1 MPLSKTEGLVMRI
14 PKHYGRRIM
23 LVGFA
28 WTLLAM
34 MALVPA
40 RALAATPTV
49 TYRTHVQTYGWQSPQ
64 SNGALAGTTGES
76 KRLESIRIKVTGTD
90 AESGITY
97 KVHRQTYGWTG
108 WKSNNAAAGTTG
120 QSKRLEAINIKLTGK
135 LAEEYDVR
143 YRVPVQTYG
152 WQGWR
157 YNGALAGTTGQ
168 SKRLE
173 AIQIELVKK
182 PSTTSPTD
190 PTPGDTSVQQVASP
204 YDVYIMGASKA
215 TQAAII
221 KHFNSVSPSYPSS
234 VYTSKGASTITKF
247 VQLMFEAAESEGVCA
262 DVVYAQA
269 MLETNYLQFGGDVRA
284 NQCNFAGLG
293 ATGGGVRGNVFPNVK
308 TGLLAQV
315 QHLKA
320 YASTKPLNNACVDVR
335 FDYVECGIAPTV
347 GDLSLRWA
355 TSSTYGKSIT
365 SILNE
370 VYALC

>member
-1 MPLSKTEGLVMRI
+1 V
-14 PKHYGRRIM
+14 
-23 LVGFA
+23 LVGLA
-28 WTLLAM
+28 WALFVM

-49 TYRTHVQTYGWQSPQ
+49 TYRTHVQTYGWQTPQ

-76 KRLESIRIKVTGTD
+76 KRLESIRIKVSGVD

-108 WKSNNAAAGTTG
+108 WKSNNVAAGTTG

-135 LAEEYDVR
+135 LAEKYDVR
-143 YRVPVQTYG
+143 YRVHVQTYG
-152 WQGWR
+152 WQDWR
-157 YNGALAGTTGQ
+157 YNGELAGTTGQ

-182 PSTTSPTD
+182 ANATPTPD
-190 PTPGDTSVQQVASP
+190 PTPSTPSTPSTPDDTSVSQVSSP
-204 YDVYIMGASKA
+204 YDVRIMDTSKA
-215 TQAAII
+215 TQAAIV
-221 KHFNSVSPSYPSS
+221 KHFNSVNRSYPSS
-234 VYTSKGASTITKF
+234 VYASKGASTINKF

-269 MLETNYLQFGGDVRA
+269 MLETNYLRFGGDVRA
-284 NQCNFAGLG
+284 YQCNFAGLG
-293 ATGGGVRGNVFPNVK
+293 ATGGGVQGNVFPNVK

-335 FDYVECGIAPTV
+335 FDYVERGIAPTV

-355 TSSTYGKSIT
+355 TSSSYGKSIT